1 MPLKIGQRLRSQVSG
16 AEVIVVRASDR
27 DVVLTCGGRPM
38 LDPDSPGGSTLA
50 PVAGAEGE
58 VVLGKRYVV
67 GDAGAIEVL
76 ATKAGGGL
84 LEIDG
89 TALVP
94 AQAKSLP
101 ASD

>member
-16 AEVIVVRASDR
+16 AEVIVIRAPDT

-38 LDPDSPGGSTLA
+38 LDPGSPGESTVTPL
-50 PVAGAEGE
+50 AGAEGQ
-58 VVLGKRYVV
+58 VVLGKRYVM
-67 GDAGAIEVL
+67 GDTGIEVL
-76 ATKAGGGL
+76 ATKAGEGL

-89 TALVP
+89 TALVL